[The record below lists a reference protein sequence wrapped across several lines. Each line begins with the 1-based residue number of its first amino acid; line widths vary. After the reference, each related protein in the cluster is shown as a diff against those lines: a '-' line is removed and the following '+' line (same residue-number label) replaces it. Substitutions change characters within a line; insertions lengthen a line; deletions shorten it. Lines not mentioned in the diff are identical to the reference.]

1 MKHTTRKNIKKN
13 RGKRSFSDQSQTYLH
28 LHAHALFSSLGR
40 LVRTPF
46 TSTMTILV
54 MAIAISLATGFH
66 LLVINMQQLTG
77 KMESTNQI
85 SLFLKSSVSEGTGNV
100 LADKI
105 RKNSQIE
112 KVMLITKEQAL
123 DEFKTHSG
131 FGDALQLL
139 ETNPLPIVIQVLPKN
154 TLDDMQSVENLMKDF
169 AKLPQVDFAK
179 MDMQWVKRLQ
189 SIMQIMERGV
199 FLLAILLG
207 LAVLLITGN
216 TIRLELQNRR
226 DEVLVAKLVGATHSF
241 IQRPFL
247 YTGLWLGF
255 SSGFVAWTLVSLMML
270 ILQSP
275 IEKLSVLYDG
285 AFNVLYLSFTDTVT
299 LLIIASM
306 LGMIGAWIVLRY
318 QLKQIKPE

>member
-1 MKHTTRKNIKKN
+1 MKKNTRKQANKSQRK
-13 RGKRSFSDQSQTYLH
+13 GSFSDKSQAYLH
-28 LHAHALFSSLGR
+28 LHAHGLFSSLGR

-46 TSTMTILV
+46 TSIMTVLV

-85 SLFLKSSVSEGTGNV
+85 SLFLKSSVSEGMGKSI
-100 LADKI
+100 ADKI

-112 KVMLITKEQAL
+112 KVLLITKEQAL

-154 TLDDMQSVENLMKDF
+154 TLDDMQSVEHLMTDF
-169 AKLPQVDFAK
+169 AKLPQVDFTK
-179 MDMQWVKRLQ
+179 MDLQWVKRLQ
-189 SIMQIMERGV
+189 SIMQIMERSV

-247 YTGLWLGF
+247 YTGFWLGF
-255 SSGFVAWTLVSLMML
+255 FSGFVAWIIVSLMML

-285 AFNVLYLSFTDTVT
+285 AFKVLYLSFTDTIT
-299 LLIIASM
+299 LLIIASF

-318 QLKQIKPE
+318 QLKLIKPE